1 MKKTS
6 LIFLILITSL
16 IPLPANAFG
25 WLQPWL
31 SKDDQ
36 QGLRLGYHNENPA
49 LFWRAYIG
57 LSRTNNDSELNSAEI
72 GGDWVVPITG
82 TYSTVFIG
90 PHFDTRDSKVGI
102 HTGVTL
108 FKYVEFGWQKN
119 SNQDYWYGG
128 INLAF

>member
-6 LIFLILITSL
+6 LTFLILITSL
-16 IPLPANAFG
+16 IPLPVNAFG

-31 SKDDQ
+31 GNDNQ

-57 LSRTNNDSELNSAEI
+57 LSRTDNGSELNSAEI

-82 TYSTVFIG
+82 TYSTIFIG
-90 PHFDTRDSKVGI
+90 PRFDTRDSKVGI

-119 SNQDYWYGG
+119 NNQDYWYSG